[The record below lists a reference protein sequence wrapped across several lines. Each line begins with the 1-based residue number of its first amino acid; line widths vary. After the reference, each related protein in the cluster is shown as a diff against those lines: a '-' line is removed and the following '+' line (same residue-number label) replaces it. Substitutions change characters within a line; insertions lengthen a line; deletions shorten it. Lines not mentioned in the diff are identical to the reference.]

1 MQLSHYLK
9 IYPFKDQPGSLLLF
23 STKHASK
30 ILISE
35 ETLQAIEKGT
45 ISDSDAAML
54 KELGMIVSD
63 AEDEKQSMLHYMGD
77 INKNNS
83 LLRLTVVLNLDCN
96 FACPYCFEE
105 GMKGKLYL
113 SGSTEKL
120 LLEFIKKR
128 LADNKNR
135 LLVDFYGGE
144 PMLSFGRMKSI
155 SEALVSYSEQ
165 QGVSFCS
172 GMVTNG
178 SLFTRKKAE
187 ELVKLG
193 LQNIKITIDGP
204 AEMHNKSRPFK
215 SGAESFDIIIDNI
228 KKTCDIVKISIG
240 ANYRQ
245 DNYKKF
251 VMLLDYLLEEGL
263 GPDKIHSV
271 KFDPIIDIT
280 SDSGRRIGLK
290 NECGSCNE
298 PWVISADS
306 FLREEILQRGWFPP
320 KPAPMACMIES
331 QDFYVVNF
339 DGKIYKCPTLNGKKE
354 FEVGDLENGIKD
366 YTDSYNLGLWKDSEC
381 LECRYLPLCFGG
393 CRYMTFLKDG
403 NIKNKDCKKEF
414 FDAALET
421 MLLQDIKYR

>member
-9 IYPFKDQPGSLLLF
+9 SYPFKDQPGSLLLF

-35 ETLQAIEKGT
+35 ETFQAIEKGT
-45 ISDSDAAML
+45 ISDSDASLL
-54 KELGMIVSD
+54 KELGMIVPD
-63 AEDEKQSMLHYMGD
+63 AADEKQSMLHYMDD

-83 LLRLTVVLNLDCN
+83 LLKLTVVLNLDCN

-113 SGSTEKL
+113 LDSTEKL
-120 LLEFIKKR
+120 LIEFIKKR
-128 LADNKNR
+128 LANNKER
-135 LLVDFYGGE
+135 LLIDFYGGE
-144 PMLSFGRMKSI
+144 PMLSFDRMKSI

-204 AEMHNKSRPFK
+204 PEIHNKSRPFK
-215 SGAESFDIIIDNI
+215 SGAKSFDIIIDNI

-240 ANYRQ
+240 GNYRQ

-271 KFDPIIDIT
+271 KFDPIMDLP

-298 PWVISADS
+298 PWVINADS
-306 FLREEILQRGWFPP
+306 FLREEILKRGWFTP

-331 QDFYVVNF
+331 KDSYVVNF

-403 NIKNKDCKKEF
+403 NVKNKDCKKKF

-421 MLLQDIKYR
+421 MLLQDIKYS

>member
-9 IYPFKDQPGSLLLF
+9 IYPFKDQPDQLLLF

-30 ILISE
+30 ILIPE
-35 ETLQAIEKGT
+35 ETFQAIEKGT
-45 ISDSDAAML
+45 ISDSDAALL
-54 KELGMIVSD
+54 KELGMLVPD
-63 AEDEKQSMLHYMGD
+63 AEDEKQAMLHYMD
-77 INKNNS
+77 EMNRNNR
-83 LLRLTVVLNLDCN
+83 LFNLTVVLNLDCN

-113 SGSTEKL
+113 SDSTEKL

-128 LADNKNR
+128 LADNKER
-135 LLVDFYGGE
+135 LLIDFYGGE
-144 PMLSFGRMKSI
+144 PMLSFDRMKSI
-155 SEALVSYSEQ
+155 SEALIPYSEK

-172 GMVTNG
+172 AMVTNG

-187 ELVKLG
+187 ELVRLG

-204 AEMHNKSRPFK
+204 PEIHNKSRPFK
-215 SGAESFDIIIDNI
+215 SGAKSFDIIIDNI

-240 ANYRQ
+240 GNYRR

-251 VMLLDYLLEEGL
+251 VLLLDYLLEEGL
-263 GPDKIHSV
+263 GPEKIYSV
-271 KFDPIIDIT
+271 KFDPIMDLP
-280 SDSGRRIGLK
+280 SDSSRKIELK
-290 NECGSCNE
+290 SECGSGNE
-298 PWVISADS
+298 PWVIEADS
-306 FLREEILQRGWFPP
+306 FLREEILKRGWFVP

-331 QDFYVVNF
+331 KDSYVVNF

-354 FEVGDLENGIKD
+354 FEVGDLETGIKD

-381 LECRYLPLCFGG
+381 LGCRYLPLCFGG
-393 CRYMTFLKDG
+393 CRYMTFLQTG
-403 NIKNKDCKKEF
+403 NIKNKECKKKF
-414 FDAALET
+414 FDASLET